1 MSRYGRITADIRLI
15 PDSNTTVDGIHANR
29 DEWAKKG
36 YKYPKVGMVGEILHA
51 NGIQVLKICDGFYVP
66 FTGVIEAVTE
76 EEYINDRYDPV
87 TGEYGNVADNIHR
100 EAEYIHQKYGPE
112 GKMNPSLIESQI
124 NFIYRDAY
132 IKAKGV
138 MGEEIIDRIK
148 RISYELGALPICDF
162 TYEDAISKF
171 AKLIAAEMAEEG
183 DDPKD
188 KNMIA
193 WFSGLHADSY
203 VMAMAPYKKLEFKTV
218 FKDIFKT
225 YMLSL

>member
-1 MSRYGRITADIRLI
+1 MGRYGRISAAIRLI

-29 DEWAKKG
+29 DEWAKRG
-36 YKYPKVGMVGEILHA
+36 YNYPKVGMVGEILSA

-66 FTGVIEAVTE
+66 FTGVIETVTE
-76 EEYINDRYDPV
+76 EEYIKDRYDPA
-87 TGEYGNVADNIHR
+87 TGEYGNVVENIHR
-100 EAEYIHQKYGPE
+100 EAEYIHQKYGTE
-112 GKMNPSLIESQI
+112 GKMNPSIIESQI

-132 IKAKGV
+132 IKTKAV
-138 MGEEIIDRIK
+138 MGDDITARIK
-148 RISYELGALPICDF
+148 RMSYELGALPISDF
-162 TYEDAISKF
+162 SYDDAVKKF
-171 AKLIAAEMAEEG
+171 AQLIAAEMAEEG

-203 VMAMAPYKKLEFKTV
+203 VMAMAPYKRHEFKTV